1 MGVYVGQWKD
11 NKRHG
16 QGTMIWANGDK
27 YAGQWKDSKMHGKG
41 TMTQLNGRKYLGQW
55 KDNKRHGK
63 GIILYKKLKNKYCN
77 GQVTY
82 SSNLKDDKMYGQG
95 EMTYTDG
102 RKERFWATANG
113 LGPNLLKPVNFPP
126 KPPARKNETVTPTAK
141 PKPDGRRHCTRY
153 PEPSAPP
160 MDGPRHC
167 TRDPKPSAPPMDGP
181 HHCTRDP
188 KPSAPPMARGV
199 AGLTAHWLSE
209 PLFVSKAIETEIR
222 NILQAK
228 RERIQNS
235 QIECPVCLEVLDLQD
250 KDSLTWLP
258 CNHGFHPGC
267 IGDWFN
273 QGIRECPICRAAC

>member
-63 GIILYKKLKNKYCN
+63 GIILYKKRKNKYCN

-82 SSNLKDDKMYGQG
+82 SSNWKDDKMYGQG

-141 PKPDGRRHCTRY
+141 PKPDGPRHCTRY

-167 TRDPKPSAPPMDGP
+167 TRDPKPSAPPMEL
-181 HHCTRDP
+181 
-188 KPSAPPMARGV
+188 SAPLGRINAASSQLVGWGV
-199 AGLTAHWLSE
+199 SR
-209 PLFVSKAIETEIR
+209 FVSKAIETEIR

-235 QIECPVCLEVLDLQD
+235 QTDCPICFEDFDLQD
-250 KDSLTWLP
+250 KASLTWLP
-258 CNHGFHPGC
+258 CHHGFHRWC
-267 IGDWFN
+267 IDDWFN
-273 QGIRECPICRAAC
+273 NQKGTRECPICRAAC

>member
-1 MGVYVGQWKD
+1 MGEM
-11 NKRHG
+11 NG
-16 QGTMIWANGDK
+16 QGTMTQRNGRK
-27 YAGQWKDSKMHGKG
+27 YVGEWKNNKYIDGNSTIAVSPKITYEGLKTNCYSKNEKVETFKEQTKDGVYEGQMTCKGGDGCNDGELSGTRVGEGTMHFNDGRVYVGQWKDSKMHGKG
-41 TMTQLNGRKYLGQW
+41 TATQLNGRRYLGQW

-63 GIILYKKLKNKYCN
+63 GIILYKKRKNKYCN

-82 SSNLKDDKMYGQG
+82 SSNWKDDKMYGQG

-141 PKPDGRRHCTRY
+141 PKPDGPRHCTRY

-181 HHCTRDP
+181 HHCTE
-188 KPSAPPMARGV
+188 S
-199 AGLTAHWLSE
+199 WN
-209 PLFVSKAIETEIR
+209 F
-222 NILQAK
+222 
-228 RERIQNS
+228 
-235 QIECPVCLEVLDLQD
+235 
-250 KDSLTWLP
+250 
-258 CNHGFHPGC
+258 
-267 IGDWFN
+267 
-273 QGIRECPICRAAC
+273 